1 MTYPIKTFKAPATKI
16 DNMVQ
21 VIEGQG
27 DVPLKQTQE
36 ISVPPAPSK
45 ADMKAKGFGAML
57 RSQMFKVR

>member
-1 MTYPIKTFKAPATKI
+1 MAYPIKTFKAPATKI

-27 DVPLKQTQE
+27 SVPLKQMQE
-36 ISVPPAPSK
+36 VPVPAAPSK
-45 ADMKAKGFGAML
+45 GDMKARGFGAML